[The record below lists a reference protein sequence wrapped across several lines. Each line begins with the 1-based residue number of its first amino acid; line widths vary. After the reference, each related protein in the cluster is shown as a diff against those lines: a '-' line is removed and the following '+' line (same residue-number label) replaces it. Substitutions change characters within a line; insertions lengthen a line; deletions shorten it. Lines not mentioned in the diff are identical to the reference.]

1 VTPHDWLG
9 LGIGGAELLLGIVV
23 LVPLARFARTFPW
36 LVALTLFFVVRGATR
51 VWEGLAGARG
61 EVPVATDAL
70 VLLVL
75 GSLTVGLPATIR
87 RLRDAEDSAA
97 LRRQE
102 YERALA
108 DYRAL
113 ARHRLANAVTII
125 RGSADTLLCRSLD
138 DDLRTTLLHAISRE
152 AGRLED
158 AVEPAARMP
167 EEQVLDPLP
176 TRALATEPLER
187 RR

>member
-1 VTPHDWLG
+1 MTPRDWLG

-23 LVPLARFARTFPW
+23 LVPLVRFARTFPW
-36 LVALTLFFVVRGATR
+36 LVALTLFFVVRGSTR
-51 VWEGLAGARG
+51 VWEGLVGRRG

-75 GSLTVGLPATIR
+75 GSLTLGLPGTIR
-87 RLRDAEDSAA
+87 RLRNAEDTAT
-97 LRRQE
+97 LRRRE

-125 RGSADTLLCRSLD
+125 RGSADTLLSRPVD
-138 DDLRTTLLHAISRE
+138 DELRTALLHAISRE
-152 AGRLED
+152 AGRLEG
-158 AVEPAARMP
+158 AVEPAPRTP
-167 EEQVLDPLP
+167 EEHGLDPVPRL
-176 TRALATEPLER
+176 R
-187 RR
+187 